1 MNREIQRKQILNDLP
16 TGGKMRLT
24 NLWSKALIFAASLIL
39 LPCLSRSAPADAQSA
54 FAKLQSLAGIWE
66 GTASDGSKS
75 RVQYEVI
82 AGNSAVVE
90 RFVNDRMGAENAM
103 VTVYYLD
110 GGRLLMQHYCMA
122 KNQPRMKAE
131 SFDAAS
137 NEVRFAFVDAT
148 GLPNPQ
154 AGHMH
159 KATIH
164 FIDADHISQEWQFFE
179 NGKQKFAESLQYTRV
194 R

>member
-1 MNREIQRKQILNDLP
+1 
-16 TGGKMRLT
+16 MRFASL
-24 NLWSKALIFAASLIL
+24 LFRALILAAVL
-39 LPCLSRSAPADAQSA
+39 LLQTCNSWGAPADAQSA
-54 FAKLQSLAGIWE
+54 FARLQSLAGTWE
-66 GTASDGSKS
+66 ETAKDGSKS
-75 RVQYEVI
+75 RVEYEVI

-90 RFVNDRMGAENAM
+90 RFVNDKMGPGNAM

-110 GGRLLMQHYCMA
+110 GGRLLLQHYCMV
-122 KNQPRMKAE
+122 KNQPRMKADA
-131 SFDAAS
+131 FDAAG
-137 NEVRFAFVDAT
+137 NELRFEFLDAT

-159 KATIH
+159 NATFH

-179 NGKQKFAESLQYTRV
+179 NGKQKFAETLQYTRV

>member
-1 MNREIQRKQILNDLP
+1 MSFA
-16 TGGKMRLT
+16 
-24 NLWSKALIFAASLIL
+24 NL
-39 LPCLSRSAPADAQSA
+39 LSRAMLFIAFLLLQPFHSSAAPADAPA
-54 FAKLQSLAGIWE
+54 ALAKLQSLAGTWE

-90 RFVNDRMGAENAM
+90 RFVNDKMGAENAM

-110 GGRLLMQHYCMA
+110 GGRLLLQHYCMA

-131 SFDAAS
+131 SFDAAG
-137 NEVRFAFVDAT
+137 NELRFEFLDAT

-159 KATIH
+159 NATFH
-164 FIDADHISQEWQFFE
+164 FIDANHISQEWEFFE

>member
-1 MNREIQRKQILNDLP
+1 
-16 TGGKMRLT
+16 MRLT
-24 NLWSKALIFAASLIL
+24 NLRFKALVFAAPLML
-39 LPCLSRSAPADAQSA
+39 LPCHSWSAPADAQSA
-54 FAKLQSLAGIWE
+54 FVRLQSLAGTWE

-75 RVQYEVI
+75 RIQYEVI

-90 RFVNDRMGAENAM
+90 RFVNDKMGAENAM

-110 GGRLLMQHYCMA
+110 GGRLLLQHYCMA

-131 SFDAAS
+131 TFDATA
-137 NEVRFAFVDAT
+137 NELHFAFVDAT

-159 KATIH
+159 NATIH

>member
-1 MNREIQRKQILNDLP
+1 MKFTSLL
-16 TGGKMRLT
+16 
-24 NLWSKALIFAASLIL
+24 SKAPVFAAFL
-39 LPCLSRSAPADAQSA
+39 LLQPCHSWSALADAQSA
-54 FAKLQSLAGIWE
+54 FAKLQSLAGTWE
-66 GTASDGSKS
+66 GTAKDGSKS
-75 RVQYEVI
+75 RVEYEVV

-90 RFVNDRMGAENAM
+90 RFVNDKMGAENAM

-110 GGRLLMQHYCMA
+110 GGRLLLQHYCMA

-131 SFDAAS
+131 SFDAAG
-137 NEVRFAFVDAT
+137 NELRFEFLDAT

-159 KATIH
+159 NATIR

-179 NGKQKFAESLQYTRV
+179 NGKQKFAETLQYTRV

>member
-1 MNREIQRKQILNDLP
+1 
-16 TGGKMRLT
+16 MRLT
-24 NLWSKALIFAASLIL
+24 NPWSRALAFAA
-39 LPCLSRSAPADAQSA
+39 CLFLQPLHSPAAPADTQSA
-54 FAKLQSLAGIWE
+54 FRKLQSLAGTWE

-90 RFVNDRMGAENAM
+90 RFVNDKMGAENAM

-110 GGRLLMQHYCMA
+110 GGRLLLQHYCMA

-131 SFDAAS
+131 SFDAVA
-137 NEVRFAFVDAT
+137 NVVRFAFVDAT

-159 KATIH
+159 NATIR